1 MEINNIEVCNLLIL
15 NLTLNK
21 NCHHEK
27 CDLALSICGA
37 SFHKKKKKKMEISPK
52 KFSNLIQKNFGGL
65 ATALSHLF
73 FQKISSTSFF
83 HPASPY
89 HFTPELVGPVLSVF
103 TLFIVSSFGINA
115 TLPLCPQGERFCQ
128 FTRPFLRSIYP
139 NYVDFPGFLSV
150 TFFIILLCFILAV
163 EHIWTTVE

>member
-1 MEINNIEVCNLLIL
+1 MVCHF
-15 NLTLNK
+15 T
-21 NCHHEK
+21 
-27 CDLALSICGA
+27 
-37 SFHKKKKKKMEISPK
+37 KKKKKKWKSHLKNFQISPK
-52 KFSNLIQKNFGGL
+52 KILGGS
-65 ATALSHLF
+65 ATALSHLS

-89 HFTPELVGPVLSVF
+89 RFTPELVGPVLSVF

-150 TFFIILLCFILAV
+150 TFFFILLCFILAV